1 MNSKF
6 MQKRAVEPLFLF
18 GLFLFYR
25 VFVIGVGYGLAP
37 LGASVFGNGY
47 KGFELRVIQELSP
60 YAALTLSC
68 NHYNTI
74 LRRLQAAKNI

>member
-37 LGASVFGNGY
+37 LGASTFGGDFY
-47 KGFELRVIQELSP
+47 GEV
-60 YAALTLSC
+60 
-68 NHYNTI
+68 
-74 LRRLQAAKNI
+74 